1 MVVHPLISVA
11 LCNIFNFLAGFLTS
25 LFLGVQLESYESC
38 RVKKFSQVIVN
49 NTAML
54 AWCANPLCSVEP
66 TGSKEEQLSLISWNI
81 DGLDGDEQPERARS
95 LCSYLTDVCVSR
107 CVSHGVCLMV
117 CVSRCVS
124 PPGGQDGYFTMML
137 LKKSRLRLLDHHIL
151 NFSKSRMMRNL
162 LVAQVEFEG
171 QKLSLMTSHFESCKV
186 NSAERM
192 RQLRL
197 VMKAMSQAPD
207 DQTVLFGGDTNLR
220 DHEVAAVGLPGNVVD
235 LWEQLGEPEKCRYTW
250 DTRANT
256 NNEIKFKCQFRF
268 DRVYLR
274 RASGDGVLQLEPRSM
289 ALIGLEK
296 LRCGLFTS
304 DHWGIYSTF
313 SVTRT

>member
-1 MVVHPLISVA
+1 MKAENFERWKKNFLLEQSVA
-11 LCNIFNFLAGFLTS
+11 RGSAKPIGGSVDEIHRSA
-25 LFLGVQLESYESC
+25 
-38 RVKKFSQVIVN
+38 VN

-95 LCSYLTDVCVSR
+95 LCSYLTEYSADVV
-107 CVSHGVCLMV
+107 LLQEMV
-117 CVSRCVS
+117 QAYMRFMHRRLGDAYNFIEG
-124 PPGGQDGYFTMML
+124 PADGYFTMML

-151 NFSKSRMMRNL
+151 NFSKSRMTRNL

-171 QKLSLMTSHFESCKV
+171 QKLSLMTSHFESCKA

>member
-1 MVVHPLISVA
+1 MDVEKKSSGCTQP
-11 LCNIFNFLAGFLTS
+11 
-25 LFLGVQLESYESC
+25 ESC
-38 RVKKFSQVIVN
+38 
-49 NTAML
+49 
-54 AWCANPLCSVEP
+54 VEP

-95 LCSYLTDVCVSR
+95 LCSYLTEYSADVV
-107 CVSHGVCLMV
+107 LLQEMV
-117 CVSRCVS
+117 QPYMRFMHRRLGDAYNFIE
-124 PPGGQDGYFTMML
+124 GGQDGYFTMML